1 MRILF
6 YIETREWTGS
16 ARAFVAAARGLEA
29 RGHQIVVACDP
40 ESAIAEQARAS
51 ACELVAV
58 RPESSLMGA
67 ALRVRA
73 MLARYAIDVVFVPG
87 DREQV
92 IAATGAWLADR
103 AAVVRRLPMGAPF
116 TLSRRGRFALRLA
129 ATGFAFS
136 SEDDARTA
144 PRLSHARFDPAV
156 VPLGVDVQRYDA
168 VRAALRAAVGVD
180 ADADLIVCVGD
191 TESRVQLGTVLRVVA
206 MLAPRHPRLRLAI
219 LGRGTDTQDLR
230 VHAAALR
237 ITRLIRFLGGGS
249 GTGDDAMQMLGAA
262 DLGWIVAGGDDGAFA
277 ALDLLASRVP
287 VLAERG
293 AIARH
298 FVPDGIAGLLLPPA
312 DPPNA
317 AAAVARLLALG
328 DERIAMGNAGHARV
342 ARDFSEV
349 AMIEAFERAAMTA
362 GSRS

>member
-1 MRILF
+1 MHILF
-6 YIETREWTGS
+6 YIEAREWTGS

-29 RGHQIVVACDP
+29 RGHQVVIACDP
-40 ESAIAEQARAS
+40 ESAVAEQTRAGT
-51 ACELVAV
+51 CELIAV
-58 RPESSLMGA
+58 RPERSLMGA

-116 TLSRRGRFALRLA
+116 ALSRRGRFALRLA

-144 PRLSHARFDPAV
+144 PRLAHARFDPAV

-168 VRAALRAAVGVD
+168 ERAAARADAGVD
-180 ADADLIVCVGD
+180 QDADLIVCVGD
-191 TESRVQLGTVLRVVA
+191 ADSRVRIGTVLRVVA

-237 ITRLIRFLGGGS
+237 ISRLVRFLDA
-249 GTGDDAMQMLGAA
+249 GDDATPLLCAA
-262 DLGWIVAGGDDGAFA
+262 DLGWIVADGDDGAFA

-293 AIARH
+293 TIARH

-312 DPPNA
+312 DAPNA
-317 AAAVARLLALG
+317 AAAVARLLTLH
-328 DERIAMGNAGHARV
+328 DERVAMGNAGHARV

-349 AMIEAFERAAMTA
+349 AMVEAFERVALAA
-362 GSRS
+362 GSRA